1 MGVERQDRGQ
11 PVESLFRA
19 GTRILGEGVGQ
30 DRNGMSLVPPP
41 LTGARFCGVT
51 PYGKANGMVRETG
64 VCLMAGLQLV
74 RTAGFSPGVWVQ
86 N

>member
-1 MGVERQDRGQ
+1 M
-11 PVESLFRA
+11 ESQFRA
-19 GTRILGEGVGQ
+19 GSRISGKGRCWPGSEW
-30 DRNGMSLVPPP
+30 NGMSLVPPP
-41 LTGARFCGVT
+41 LIGERFCGVT
-51 PYGKANGMVRETG
+51 IHGKANGMVSETG